1 MVVDMVSEDRL
12 EVLASFML
20 LHSMGA
26 KAEFEED
33 AVKLKDAM
41 PADRALWSQVCH
53 MGRDLA
59 PENPMFTMRGI
70 NDGHN
75 GRAGLRRAL
84 ERRRRSDRRSARSV
98 WRGVEQRKMRRR
110 RYLQLV

>member
-1 MVVDMVSEDRL
+1 MVVDLVSEDRL
-12 EVLASFML
+12 EMLASFML
-20 LHSMGA
+20 LHAMGA

-33 AVKLKDAM
+33 AVKLKDFM
-41 PADRALWSQVCH
+41 PTDRALWSQVCE

-59 PENPMFTMRGI
+59 PENPLFTIRGI
-70 NDGHN
+70 NNRHN
-75 GRAGLRRAL
+75 GRAGLQRML
-84 ERRRRSDRRSARSV
+84 ERRRRSDRRSAGSA